1 MKYDG
6 INWMG
11 WLIIITILS
20 FILFVYLMW
29 FGKWGIPIFIGVV
42 IGGIIIGANKEEKD
56 IKIEFIGDSI
66 TCGYGIDEMNEKGY
80 FSTATENFTK
90 SYAYITAENLGAAP
104 GKSGCPHCRGGESG
118 GRGTCLRL

>member
-56 IKIEFIGDSI
+56 I
-66 TCGYGIDEMNEKGY
+66 TIDREEY
-80 FSTATENFTK
+80 FTDEDF
-90 SYAYITAENLGAAP
+90 L
-104 GKSGCPHCRGGESG
+104 HCKVGEWVS
-118 GRGTCLRL
+118 RK

>member
-20 FILFVYLMW
+20 FMLFVYLMW

-42 IGGIIIGANKEEKD
+42 IGGIIMGANKEEKEPRID
-56 IKIEFIGDSI
+56 SDEYFTNEDFI
-66 TCGYGIDEMNEKGY
+66 
-80 FSTATENFTK
+80 
-90 SYAYITAENLGAAP
+90 
-104 GKSGCPHCRGGESG
+104 HCKVGEWVS
-118 GRGTCLRL
+118 RK